1 MGFNSQWGDKR
12 VEGGLG
18 MAKMNPHEMFLKQL
32 EEAAPHITAE
42 PEYREILKQP
52 KEVLEVTIPLKYDD
66 GTVKVLKAWR
76 SHHNK
81 ALGPYKGGVR
91 YHPHVNRDEVV
102 ALSSWMTVKCATAD
116 LPYGGGKGGISVN
129 AKELTKNEMERLSRA
144 FSLGINKFV
153 GTDIDIP
160 APDVYTNPQVMAW
173 FVDTFEKIN
182 GRSEPSVFTGKPVA
196 VGGSLGRGDATS
208 RGGMYVLRETL
219 REMGLLGKTLTAAVQ
234 GFGNVGSYAHK
245 LAPDVG
251 LNVLAACDSRG
262 GAFNKNG
269 ISYDETAKQKRETGS
284 IKGMKGADVLTN
296 EELLELD
303 VDVLIPAALEGVINA
318 DNADKIKA
326 KVVLELANG
335 PITPEGEAIL
345 NAKGILVV
353 PDVLANAG
361 GVTVSCFEWIQGRTG
376 DFWTVEEVQQKLD
389 KKLTKAFQEIWKI
402 KKEKNI
408 TFRQAAYVRAVDRIT
423 LAMRFRGIW
432 P

>member
-1 MGFNSQWGDKR
+1 
-12 VEGGLG
+12 
-18 MAKMNPHEMFLKQL
+18 MAKLNPHEMFVQQL
-32 EEAAPHITAE
+32 EEAAPYISAE
-42 PEYREILKQP
+42 PEYLEILKQP
-52 KEVLEVTIPLKYDD
+52 REVLEVTIPLRLDD
-66 GTVKVLKAWR
+66 GSVKVLKGWR
-76 SHHNK
+76 SHHNN

-91 YHPHVNRDEVV
+91 YHPHVNRDEVA

-116 LPYGGGKGGISVN
+116 LPYGGGKGGVSVN
-129 AKELTKNEMERLSRA
+129 AKELTKGELERLSRGYA
-144 FSLGINKFV
+144 LAINRFV

-160 APDVYTNPQVMAW
+160 APDVYTNPQVMSW
-173 FVDTFEKIN
+173 FVDTFEKVQ

-219 REMGLLGKTLTAAVQ
+219 RELGLLGKELSAAVQ
-234 GFGNVGSYAHK
+234 GYGNVGSNAHK
-245 LAPDVG
+245 LADLVG
-251 LNVLAACDSRG
+251 LNVVAACDSRS
-262 GAFNKNG
+262 GAYSKEC
-269 ISYDETAKQKRETGS
+269 ILYEDTAKQKRETGS
-284 IKGMKGADVLTN
+284 LKGMKGVDSITN
-296 EELLELD
+296 EEILELD

-318 DNADKIKA
+318 ENASKIKA

-335 PITPEGEAIL
+335 PVTPEAEAIL
-345 NAKGILVV
+345 TEKGILVV

-376 DFWTVEEVQQKLD
+376 DYWTEEEVQQKLD

-402 KKEKNI
+402 KKEKDI